1 MSEYDLHER
10 IAKCL
15 GWTVDE
21 VRSFSLASAREM
33 VRTKDAALADEI
45 SLVIQQGL
53 HLTEPIR
60 DPRRVPMPDMSWLG
74 PPPPRNTDPISTS
87 RYCRCGAKLGVQ
99 NPGDTCD
106 SCKFKR

>member
-15 GWTVDE
+15 GWTTDE
-21 VRSFSLASAREM
+21 VRSFSLASVREM
-33 VRTKDAALADEI
+33 VRGKDDALHDEI
-45 SLVIQQGL
+45 SLVIQQWL

-74 PPPPRNTDPISTS
+74 PPPKI
-87 RYCRCGAKLGVQ
+87 
-99 NPGDTCD
+99 
-106 SCKFKR
+106 KR